1 MNDIWQYLKTSD
13 RPVVMYGM
21 GNGADKILARCAEK
35 GIVVSDFFASDSF
48 VRGHSFHGKRVL
60 TLGEVEEKYG
70 DFTVLLSFGTSLP
83 DVLEAIRKV
92 EEKHELFAP
101 DVPVAG
107 GGTFDAEFFAAHEK
121 EINSAR
127 ELFCDERSKETYD
140 NIIKYKL
147 TGRLEY
153 LRKAEVEERDADG
166 LLRGGYR
173 TAVDAGAYNGDTAKK
188 YLSLYPTLERIYTLE
203 PDPKTYKK
211 LLAYAE
217 SEPRV
222 TPVNAA
228 AYSFDGDLTLDASAN
243 RNANVYSP
251 LRGGKTADVKC
262 ARIDSLTDGKIDFI
276 KYDVEGAERDA
287 LLGTERTIKE
297 YSPDLIVSAYHR
309 NEDIFALPA
318 LIKSLRQDYDL
329 YLRKL
334 PGVPAWDVN
343 VYAVRRG

>member
-1 MNDIWQYLKTSD
+1 MNDLWQYLKASEKPT
-13 RPVVMYGM
+13 VMYGM

-35 GIVVSDFFASDSF
+35 GIEIADFFASDSF

-60 TLGEVEEKYG
+60 TLGEIEEKYG
-70 DFTVLLSFGTSLP
+70 DFTVLLSFGTALP
-83 DVLEAIRKV
+83 DVLEAIRGI

-107 GGTFDAEFFAAHEK
+107 GGTFDAEFYTAHET
-121 EINSAR
+121 EIKTAR
-127 ELFCDERSKETYD
+127 ELFCDEKSKETYD

-147 TGRLEY
+147 TGRLAY
-153 LRKAEVEERDADG
+153 LRKVEIRENDAAS
-166 LLRGGYR
+166 LLRGGYL
-173 TAVDAGAYNGDTAKK
+173 TAVDAGAYVGDTAKK
-188 YLSLYPTLERIYTLE
+188 YLSLYPTLERIYALE

-228 AYSFDGDLTLDASAN
+228 AYSFDGDLTFDASAN

-262 ARIDSLTDGKIDFI
+262 ARIDSLNASRIDFI

-287 LLGTERTIKE
+287 ILGSERVIKE
-297 YSPDLIVSAYHR
+297 QAPDLIVSAYHR
-309 NEDIFALPA
+309 NEDIFALPI
-318 LIKSLRQDYDL
+318 LIKSLRSDYDL
-329 YLRKL
+329 FLRKL

-343 VYAVRRG
+343 VYAVKK